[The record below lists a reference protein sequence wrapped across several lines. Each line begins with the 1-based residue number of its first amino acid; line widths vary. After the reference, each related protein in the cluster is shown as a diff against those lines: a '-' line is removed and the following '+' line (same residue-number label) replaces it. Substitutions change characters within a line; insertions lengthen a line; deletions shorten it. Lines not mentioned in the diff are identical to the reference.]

1 MMLSYLCKCPE
12 IDENSWELWTI
23 ALQHV
28 TQRQTNYVVFHIY
41 SKTMSLFASF
51 NSSSFSSGYKNV
63 RVPYSLGFQSN
74 ATVFNE
80 EYDSFHRDCEAMI
93 SYESGIK
100 SHHEFTLSPW
110 SVIFDF
116 GGRHIK
122 YELVKRSDGSIGP
135 VWRDIERSSP
145 IIAKAIKALFFK
157 LLKKDKVNFDF
168 FRLERFMRVHDRSK
182 NRLALKLN
190 KTLGGTNPIL
200 KTSKRRSTI
209 SARFGS

>member
-1 MMLSYLCKCPE
+1 MLYYLCKCPE

-63 RVPYSLGFQSN
+63 GVPFSLGFQRN

-80 EYDSFHRDCEAMI
+80 EYDSFHRDCEALI
-93 SYESGIK
+93 AYESGVRN
-100 SHHEFTLSPW
+100 HYGYTLSPW
-110 SVIFDF
+110 LVIFNF

-122 YELVKRSDGSIGP
+122 YELIKRTDGSIGP
-135 VWRDIERSSP
+135 VWRDIGRPSP
-145 IIAKAIKALFFK
+145 VLAKAIKALFFK
-157 LLKKDKVNFDF
+157 LLK
-168 FRLERFMRVHDRSK
+168 
-182 NRLALKLN
+182 N
-190 KTLGGTNPIL
+190 K
-200 KTSKRRSTI
+200 R
-209 SARFGS
+209 